1 MNKLITFEKVNVD
14 LLPFEKVELLFQQRL
29 FLIEIEQR
37 NEIAKSKKFQDIIA
51 KINKLK
57 ATQKQDC

>member
-1 MNKLITFEKVNVD
+1 MNKLITFEKVNIY
-14 LLPFEKVELLFQQRL
+14 LLQFEKVELLFQQGL

-37 NEIAKSKKFQDIIA
+37 NKIAKSKEFQDIIA

-57 ATQKQDC
+57 AI

>member
-1 MNKLITFEKVNVD
+1 MNKLITFEKVNID
-14 LLPFEKVELLFQQRL
+14 LLQFEKVELLFQQGL

-37 NEIAKSKKFQDIIA
+37 NQIEKSKEFQDIIA

-57 ATQKQDC
+57 SLQN

>member
-1 MNKLITFEKVNVD
+1 MNKLITFEKVNIN

-29 FLIEIEQR
+29 FLIEIETR
-37 NEIAKSKKFQDIIA
+37 NIIAKSKEFQNIIA

-57 ATQKQDC
+57 SLQN

>member
-1 MNKLITFEKVNVD
+1 MNKSITFEKVNVD
-14 LLPFEKVELLFQQRL
+14 LLPFKKVELLFQQRL

-37 NEIAKSKKFQDIIA
+37 NEIAKSKEFQDIIA

-57 ATQKQDC
+57 SLQN

>member
-29 FLIEIEQR
+29 FLIEIETR
-37 NEIAKSKKFQDIIA
+37 NVIAKSKEFQNIIA

-57 ATQKQDC
+57 SLQN

>member
-1 MNKLITFEKVNVD
+1 MNKSITFEKVNVD
-14 LLPFEKVELLFQQRL
+14 LLTFEKVELLFQQRL

-37 NEIAKSKKFQDIIA
+37 NQIAKSKEFQDIIA

-57 ATQKQDC
+57 SLQN

>member
-1 MNKLITFEKVNVD
+1 MTKSITFEKVNVD

-29 FLIEIEQR
+29 LLIEIEQR
-37 NEIAKSKKFQDIIA
+37 NQIAKSKKFQDIIA

-57 ATQKQDC
+57 SLQN

>member
-1 MNKLITFEKVNVD
+1 MNKSITFEKVNVD
-14 LLPFEKVELLFQQRL
+14 LLTFEKVELLFQQRL

-37 NEIAKSKKFQDIIA
+37 NEIAKSKEFQDIIA

-57 ATQKQDC
+57 ATQK

>member
-1 MNKLITFEKVNVD
+1 MNKLMTFEKVNVD
-14 LLPFEKVELLFQQRL
+14 LLTFEKVELLFQQRL

-37 NEIAKSKKFQDIIA
+37 NQIAKSKEFQDIIA

-57 ATQKQDC
+57 AA

>member
-1 MNKLITFEKVNVD
+1 MNKSITFEKVNVD

-37 NEIAKSKKFQDIIA
+37 NEIAKSKEFQDIIA

-57 ATQKQDC
+57 ATQK

>member
-1 MNKLITFEKVNVD
+1 MNKLMTFEKVNVD

-37 NEIAKSKKFQDIIA
+37 NEIAKSKEFQDIIA

-57 ATQKQDC
+57 SLQN

>member
-1 MNKLITFEKVNVD
+1 MNKSITFEKVNVD

-37 NEIAKSKKFQDIIA
+37 NQIAKSKKFQDIIA

-57 ATQKQDC
+57 SLQN

>member
-29 FLIEIEQR
+29 FLIEIETR
-37 NEIAKSKKFQDIIA
+37 NIIAKSKEFQDIIA

-57 ATQKQDC
+57 SLQN

>member
-14 LLPFEKVELLFQQRL
+14 LLTFEKIELLFQQRL
-29 FLIEIEQR
+29 FLIEIETR
-37 NEIAKSKKFQDIIA
+37 NVIAKSKEFQNIIA

-57 ATQKQDC
+57 SLQN

>member
-1 MNKLITFEKVNVD
+1 MNKSITFEKVNVN

-57 ATQKQDC
+57 ATQK

>member
-14 LLPFEKVELLFQQRL
+14 LLPFEKVELLFQQGL

-37 NEIAKSKKFQDIIA
+37 NQIAKSKEFQDIIA

-57 ATQKQDC
+57 SLQN